1 MKQVAEHGRLCK
13 DGAGKAQVPTMAG
26 GSPHPL
32 LPAPLFLSPESTVRF
47 SNTLYYLVRP
57 LLAPCL
63 QSGGGLEGESTHI
76 SAAASLP
83 LLP

>member
-1 MKQVAEHGRLCK
+1 MA
-13 DGAGKAQVPTMAG
+13 DGAKMEQAKPKFPQWQATVTPTP
-26 GSPHPL
+26 S
-32 LPAPLFLSPESTVRF
+32 FLSPESTVRF

-63 QSGGGLEGESTHI
+63 QSGGGPEGESTHI

-83 LLP
+83 LLS